1 MEKNACRGYIVYVY
15 QNEEEEKIEKYIKNK
30 NNMRNRL

>member
-15 QNEEEEKIEKYIKNK
+15 QNEEEKKIEKIHKNK
-30 NNMRNRL
+30 NNMRSRL

>member
-15 QNEEEEKIEKYIKNK
+15 QNEEEKKKIEKIHKK
-30 NNMRNRL
+30 